1 MKTIPLASIAV
12 FDKKELKEKYT
23 YNLGNSYFKQGKLEE
38 AESSYVEAL
47 KLDSNDIQAKKNLE
61 NARAIAKMF
70 ETHDYSKVGDYI
82 AADGVDHSGPRGE
95 VKGLDSIKAEFAEFG
110 NSMSGMKNETVK
122 EIADDDY
129 SFQWMKESWTMTKD
143 EMGMKAG
150 TKMHMDAIEV
160 SKFNADSKVTDHWSF
175 ISMTDMM
182 KMMQMP
188 QGNMGMDTTRH

>member
-1 MKTIPLASIAV
+1 MKQLLFPLLLLVAGLYISCNSQQSATT
-12 FDKKELKEKYT
+12 DK
-23 YNLGNSYFKQGKLEE
+23 
-38 AESSYVEAL
+38 
-47 KLDSNDIQAKKNLE
+47 AKKNLE
-61 NARAIAKMF
+61 NARAVAKMF